1 MIDKS
6 LFQFA
11 GIQRQMLLLAMLS
24 ILQGVSI
31 SGQAFGLTWAL
42 VQIWHLR
49 ALSSLL
55 VPTAVF
61 VAAYLV
67 RRLCEVA
74 KQKLAS
80 HYADEVVQ
88 GLRPKVQSKVFRLGP
103 AVLSQ
108 RGTGSTVTMLIDGLD
123 QVKTYIQTVLP
134 KMMDLFFIPLITLAV
149 IWTQSS
155 LSGIILLCMFPLLI
169 FFLAIL
175 GLAARDRSD
184 KQYAQFRQLNTRFV
198 DTILGLPTLK
208 MLGINKDYEEEIYSV
223 SERFRKRTMS
233 VIRVALTSTFALD
246 FFTTL
251 AIAMMAVF
259 LGNRLINGSMPLFP
273 ALFALILAPDYFLP
287 IRQFGDDYHATLDGK
302 NALQDMVRLLD
313 RAEPELEPDIDWS
326 GWTADSK
333 LTMDNV
339 QFTYPT
345 KPQPDAVVQ
354 SAMSSNSSK
363 DPSASKDQTKDSPT
377 SESQNLEPALNDLT
391 LSLSG
396 FEKVAVIGRSGAGKS
411 TLVQLLA
418 GFDLPSS
425 GSITVDGHQLH
436 SLNLPAWQ
444 RHIAYI
450 PQTPYIFS
458 GSIAEN
464 IRFYIPTADDH
475 AVSIAAQEA
484 GLSDWLETLAD
495 GLETLIGEGHRG
507 ISGGQAQRI
516 ALARV
521 LLDKSREI
529 LLFDEPTAHLDIET
543 EYELKQTLLP
553 IMDNHLVI
561 FATHRLHWLS
571 NVDKV
576 IMLDKGKIVAQGSPS
591 EVIGQGG
598 PLDRLTEQM
607 GGNQI
612 DGYLK

>member
-363 DPSASKDQTKDSPT
+363 DPSVSKDQTKDSPT